1 MKVIAVT
8 GGIACGKTTLVSAL
22 KKRGAFIIDADA
34 VSRELTKPGGAA
46 LPDILSAFG
55 QEVFGEDGELNRKA
69 LGDMIFA
76 DGEKREK
83 LNGIIHPL
91 VEREVKRQLKIARDG
106 NERVAILD
114 IPLLYEAH
122 MENLCDEVWCAYLD
136 RNMQL
141 ERLMARDHLPR
152 GEALMR
158 IESQMPLEEKAKRAD
173 KVINTGGSILKSADI
188 ITSLYEKKIEV
199 L

>member
-1 MKVIAVT
+1 VKVIAVT